1 MTRMFS
7 TVNFAL
13 VGLIASLSLPA
24 LAAEPAASAAATVNV
39 NGTGSTSGSAGTSAV
54 SNADESASTS
64 EEAAEDQGPPLLFG
78 KSLDVGGYG
87 GLDMAY
93 SRMFG
98 RDGAVVGAQGAV
110 LINHRLA
117 LGIAGYGWSNPV
129 DGPSSPNGDAQH
141 FETGYGGFTAHY
153 SIYFDQL
160 PIYFTVGALVGG
172 GAIDLTDEYHDNGF
186 AGFQDHPSEDVFAV
200 FQPDVAV
207 HANLTKWMRV
217 GLTAGYRLTS
227 GVNHLGF
234 SESDVN
240 GVMLGGQV
248 QFGSF

>member
-7 TVNFAL
+7 TVSFAL
-13 VGLIASLSLPA
+13 VGLIASLSVPA
-24 LAAEPAASAAATVNV
+24 LAAEPAVNANASASVSGAA
-39 NGTGSTSGSAGTSAV
+39 SANTAPAV
-54 SNADESASTS
+54 PASADEAASTN
-64 EEAAEDQGPPLLFG
+64 EEAGEDQGPPLLFG

-87 GLDMAY
+87 GLDMSY

-98 RDGAVVGAQGAV
+98 RDGVVVGAQGAV

-117 LGIAGYGWSNPV
+117 LGIAGYGWSNPL
-129 DGPSSPNGDAQH
+129 DGPSTPNGDAQR

-153 SIYFDQL
+153 SVYFDQL
-160 PIYFTVGALVGG
+160 PIYFTVGALVGA
-172 GAIDLTDEYHDNGF
+172 GAIDLTDENHDNGF
-186 AGFQDHPSEDVFAV
+186 SGFEDRPSEDVFAV
-200 FQPDVAV
+200 FQPDIAV

-227 GVNHLGF
+227 GVDHLGF
-234 SESDVN
+234 QESDVN
-240 GVMLGGQV
+240 GVMVGGQV

>member
-7 TVNFAL
+7 PVNFAL
-13 VGLIASLSLPA
+13 VGLLASLSVPA
-24 LAAEPAASAAATVNV
+24 LAAEAAVSANASGSVSGAASANAA
-39 NGTGSTSGSAGTSAV
+39 SANTAP
-54 SNADESASTS
+54 ADEAASTD
-64 EEAAEDQGPPLLFG
+64 EEAAEDDQGPPLLFG

-87 GLDMAY
+87 GLDVAY

-98 RDGAVVGAQGAV
+98 RDGVVAGAQGAV

-117 LGIAGYGWSNPV
+117 LGIAGYGWSNPL
-129 DGPSSPNGDAQH
+129 DGPAAPNGDARR

-153 SIYFDQL
+153 SVYFDQL
-160 PIYFTVGALVGG
+160 PIYFTVGALVGA
-172 GAIDLTDEYHDNGF
+172 GAIDLTDENHDDGF
-186 AGFQDHPSEDVFAV
+186 SGFEDRPSEDVFAV

-227 GVNHLGF
+227 GVDHLGF
-234 SESDVN
+234 KESDVN
-240 GVMLGGQV
+240 GLMVGGQI
-248 QFGSF
+248 QFGAF

>member
-24 LAAEPAASAAATVNV
+24 LAAEPAGNANSSQANTAASVSVAASANT
-39 NGTGSTSGSAGTSAV
+39 TSA
-54 SNADESASTS
+54 DEATSTS
-64 EEAAEDQGPPLLFG
+64 EETGEDQGPPLLFG

-87 GLDMAY
+87 GLDVAY

-98 RDGAVVGAQGAV
+98 RDGVVAGAQGAV

-117 LGIAGYGWSNPV
+117 LGIAGYGWSNPL
-129 DGPSSPNGDAQH
+129 DGPATANGGAQR
-141 FETGYGGFTAHY
+141 FETGYGGLTAHY
-153 SIYFDQL
+153 SVYFDQL
-160 PIYFTVGALVGG
+160 PIYFTLGALVGA
-172 GAIDLTDEYHDNGF
+172 GAIDLTDENHSDGF
-186 AGFQDHPSEDVFAV
+186 DGFQDRASEDVFAV

-207 HANLTKWMRV
+207 HANLTKWMRL

-227 GVNHLGF
+227 GVDHLGF
-234 SESDVN
+234 KESDVN
-240 GVMLGGQV
+240 GLMLGGQV

>member
-7 TVNFAL
+7 PVNFAL
-13 VGLIASLSLPA
+13 VGLIASLSVPA
-24 LAAEPAASAAATVNV
+24 LAAEAPVSANASASVNGAASANTA
-39 NGTGSTSGSAGTSAV
+39 SANTAS
-54 SNADESASTS
+54 ADEAASKT
-64 EEAAEDQGPPLLFG
+64 EEAGEDEGPPLLFG

-98 RDGAVVGAQGAV
+98 RDGVVAGAQGAV

-117 LGIAGYGWSNPV
+117 LGLAGYGWSNPQE
-129 DGPSSPNGDAQH
+129 GPPAPNGDTRR

-153 SIYFDQL
+153 SVYFDQL
-160 PIYFTVGALVGG
+160 PIYFTVGALVGA
-172 GAIDLTDEYHDNGF
+172 GAIDLTDENHDNGF
-186 AGFQDHPSEDVFAV
+186 DGFDDRPSEDVFAV
-200 FQPDVAV
+200 FQPDLSV

-227 GVNHLGF
+227 GVDHLGF
-234 SESDVN
+234 KESDVN
-240 GVMLGGQV
+240 GLMLGGQI
-248 QFGSF
+248 QFGAF